1 MKPETPTNDLTWL
14 LKDFVERASG
24 AQSALVTSR
33 DGLKVGYYSSLDG
46 AEPDTLSAIASGMHS
61 LAIGATVELQV
72 AGGVRQVTVE
82 LDEGYLFVMAAGDG
96 ALLTVLADG
105 ATDIEQIS
113 YETELLIK
121 RMPGSLSVA
130 LRDQAAAAGESVL

>member
-1 MKPETPTNDLTWL
+1 MKPDTPANDLTWL
-14 LKDFVERASG
+14 LKDFVEKTSG

-33 DGLKVGYYSSLDG
+33 DGLKVGYFSSREE

-82 LDEGYLFVMAAGDG
+82 LDEGYLFIMAAGAG
-96 ALLTVLADG
+96 ALLSVLADSS
-105 ATDIEQIS
+105 TDVEQIS
-113 YETELLIK
+113 YETALLVK
-121 RMPGSLSVA
+121 RMPEHLSVA
-130 LRDQAAAAGESVL
+130 LRTQGAVGGQPVL